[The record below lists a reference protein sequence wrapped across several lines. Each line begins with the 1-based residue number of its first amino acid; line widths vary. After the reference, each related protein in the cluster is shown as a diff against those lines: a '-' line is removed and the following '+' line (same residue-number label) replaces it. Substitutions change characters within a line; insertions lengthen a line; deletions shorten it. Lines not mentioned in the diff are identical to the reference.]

1 MLGSA
6 CAGKRTWKVWS
17 YRPPLARGMKNMS
30 SFCMSP
36 GDVVEYDTLLLMATT
51 QSLSGGGLGSR
62 FGIDV
67 DYARLQ
73 LLCHLAKS
81 IRELLRGGNLQLRR
95 IGAIYRF
102 GGTLYTSLNDR
113 ADKNSNKQCRDYQNR
128 R

>member
-6 CAGKRTWKVWS
+6 CAALISKRTASLAAKEAVEKVLKS
-17 YRPPLARGMKNMS
+17 VAVLTFARRHSPSPAS
-30 SFCMSP
+30 SR
-36 GDVVEYDTLLLMATT
+36 
-51 QSLSGGGLGSR
+51 SGGGLGSR